1 MITVTIK
8 GEEREIEVKCDHWER
23 ADRDVGIMDGFCDEW
38 TGYDLKLQR
47 DLTDKEYD
55 SINDK
60 DQGRINILLQEIKDE
75 EIYRMRELEAEY

>member
-1 MITVTIK
+1 MIKVTIL

-23 ADRDVGIMDGFCDEW
+23 ADRDVGFMDGFCDEW

-75 EIYRMRELEAEY
+75 GIYRMRELEAEY